1 MLLISPWPVNEN
13 SHIIVFIH
21 FKLHEL
27 NAVESL
33 QNKSMLSFTIYTTQ
47 DSYWKSRTFQALLS
61 LIRKRN
67 TERVHRL
74 RVLHFKVLIINFQSE
89 NTSTPSD
96 QSDLKF
102 CFFSLILAQTN
113 VALTL
118 VFSLVEMVDQTLKDI
133 CFKMAVLIECL
144 LWRLTK

>member
-1 MLLISPWPVNEN
+1 MLLISPWSVTEN

-21 FKLHEL
+21 FKLYEL
-27 NAVESL
+27 NAVECL
-33 QNKSMLSFTIYTTQ
+33 QNKSMLSFTLYTTQ

-61 LIRKRN
+61 LIRN

-74 RVLHFKVLIINFQSE
+74 RVLHFKVLIINFQSK
-89 NTSTPSD
+89 NTSTPSN

-102 CFFSLILAQTN
+102 CFFSLILVQTN

-118 VFSLVEMVDQTLKDI
+118 AFSLVEMVDQTLKDI